1 MDSTPAVCDGDFI
14 GGRSSRVT
22 NVRFPAGEEK
32 FLWPPVSFQC
42 LFVSVSFQCLLLH
55 LSVGEIAQI
64 MEQGDMSVKDAAVD
78 TL

>member
-22 NVRFPAGEEK
+22 DVKFPAGEEK
-32 FLWPPVSFQC
+32 FLWPP
-42 LFVSVSFQCLLLH
+42 VSFQCLLLH

-64 MEQGDMSVKDAAVD
+64 MDQGDLSVKDAAVD